1 MYVGYTVLLGR
12 RVTSEEFSRC
22 YDDVNI
28 CLWTAGSQLTQSA
41 AQTACQQRNS
51 FLVRVTNDDI
61 QSRLADFRSYANAEL
76 RNTGFWIDVRRDN
89 AAFHWIDGS
98 QLTGLLHAYTDNCFC
113 VTLNFS
119 SHAFVG
125 SQILPIYLAA
135 IAAID
140 FGSMCYRAQS

>member
-28 CLWTAGSQLTQSA
+28 CLWIYGSQPKVTQSV
-41 AQTACQQRNS
+41 AQAACQLRDNS
-51 FLVRVTNDDI
+51 FLPRVTNSDI
-61 QSRLADFRSYANAEL
+61 QSKLADFRSFASAAL
-76 RNTGFWIDVRRDN
+76 GGGGFWIDVRRDD

-98 QLTGLLHAYTDNCFC
+98 QFAGLLHAYTDNCFC

-119 SHAFVG
+119 SQAFV
-125 SQILPIYLAA
+125 
-135 IAAID
+135 
-140 FGSMCYRAQS
+140 